1 MRIEQLIY
9 LIEIAKCG
17 SISSAAEQLHISQP
31 GISQAIDSLE
41 EEMNTKLFQRSKRLG
56 TKPTEDGKK
65 AIKIAKEI
73 LGKFEELKEV
83 SNAES
88 DQLNGTL
95 SFSVIPSVCM
105 SVLPK
110 TLAAYKDR
118 FPLVKIELTVQGSL
132 QIESDVLNGKIDIG
146 IISNGNYEQKNW
158 EHSEKLSFEKLHDFK
173 TLACVGQQSPLSR
186 NDSVSPEEILN
197 YPIVISNSDYKM
209 YHKITALLRKY
220 GEPNILL
227 TTGNT
232 EASKRIIAEG
242 LGIGFYTDLELKNDP
257 YVLKGKIIPLQISGE
272 EKRSAFGW
280 IKLKDQYLSTTSR
293 EFIKVLKS
301 TICVDF

>member
-31 GISQAIDSLE
+31 GISQAVDSLE
-41 EEMNTKLFQRSKRLG
+41 EEMNTKLFQRSKRFG
-56 TKPTEDGKK
+56 TQPTEDGKK

-73 LGKFEELKEV
+73 LGKLEELKEV

-105 SVLPK
+105 GVLPK
-110 TLAAYKDR
+110 TLDVYKNK
-118 FPLVKIELTVQGSL
+118 FPLVKIELSVQGSF
-132 QIESDVLNGKIDIG
+132 QIESDVLDGKSEIG
-146 IISNGNYEQKNW
+146 IISIGSCDQNNLKN
-158 EHSEKLSFEKLHDFK
+158 SDKLSFEKLHDFK
-173 TLACVGQQSPLSR
+173 TFACVGQRSPLSR
-186 NDSVSPEEILN
+186 NDSLSPEEILN
-197 YPIVISNSDYKM
+197 YPIVISNSDFKM
-209 YHKITALLRKY
+209 YHKITGLLRKY

-242 LGIGFYTDLELKNDP
+242 VGIGFYTDLELKNDP
-257 YVLKGKIIPLQISGE
+257 YVLTGKILPLPISGE
-272 EKRSAFGW
+272 EMRAQFGW
-280 IKLKDQYLSTTSR
+280 IKLKNQYLSTISR

-301 TICVDF
+301 TIFVDF